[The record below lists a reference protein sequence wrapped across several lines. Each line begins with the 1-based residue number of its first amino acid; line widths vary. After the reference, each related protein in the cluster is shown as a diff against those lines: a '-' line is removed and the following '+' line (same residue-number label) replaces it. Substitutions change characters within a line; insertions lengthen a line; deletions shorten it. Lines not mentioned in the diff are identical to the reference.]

1 MGQKCRIWT
10 KLSKIGHYRKNWT
23 IRTKLDKVDKI
34 GPYGQKIGKYGQ
46 NWPMWTRIGQ
56 NGQELDKKW
65 TIRIKVD
72 KMDEMDKIGL

>member
-1 MGQKCRIWT
+1 MWT
-10 KLSKIGHYRKNWT
+10 KRNKKLNCENK
-23 IRTKLDKVDKI
+23 KLDYKNK
-34 GPYGQKIGKYGQ
+34 
-46 NWPMWTRIGQ
+46 IGQ